1 MGAVMGWP
9 EKLRLGPAGG
19 HGGTRWAMRGA
30 RGWRSAGGIPTPLS
44 ATPRKLPPHPQRRNG
59 ESGVPLFRRG
69 GVAAKNRVGRKKME
83 NYGVKRSGQQHAT
96 SMKDEVWLTA
106 YVVADDK

>member
-1 MGAVMGWP
+1 MGWP

-19 HGGTRWAMRGA
+19 HGGTRWVMRGA
-30 RGWRSAGGIPTPLS
+30 RGWRSAGSIPTPLS
-44 ATPRKLPPHPQRRNG
+44 ATPWKLPPHPQRRNG

-83 NYGVKRSGQQHAT
+83 NYAVKRSGQQHAT